1 VQRTVIIGGDA
12 AGMTAAAQA
21 SRGKE
26 RSEIVVFERGQ
37 YTSYAACGLPYFVGG
52 LVADV
57 SSLVART
64 PEQHRANG
72 IDVRIGHEVTSIDVS
87 RREIE
92 VRVLNDGST
101 RGEPFDH
108 LVIAT
113 GASPIRPRLP
123 NIDARGIAGIQ
134 TIPDALALDEIIRTR
149 LPRRA
154 VVVGGGY
161 IGLEMVEALL
171 SSGLHVTVV
180 EKLPQP
186 MATLDADMG
195 DRVATALRE
204 LGVDLRLSLGVAGFE
219 KDAHGWVTA
228 VTTDAG
234 PIPADLV
241 VLGLGVRPNV
251 ALARDA
257 GITIGP
263 SGAIA
268 TDDHM
273 ATSAPGVWA
282 AGDCAESFHRVSRRP
297 ASIALGTHANKQGRV
312 VGINLSGGDA
322 AFPGVIGTAVTK
334 VSDLEIGR
342 TGLNE
347 REAAAAGLDTVSGTV
362 EGSSRAH
369 YYPDSAPMTVKVV
382 AQRGTGRMLGAQIVG
397 GPDTAKR
404 IDALAVA
411 IWNEMTVD
419 DYAQLD
425 LGYAPPLSPVW
436 DPTLI
441 AARRAA
447 EQAD

>member
-1 VQRTVIIGGDA
+1 
-12 AGMTAAAQA
+12 
-21 SRGKE
+21 
-26 RSEIVVFERGQ
+26 
-37 YTSYAACGLPYFVGG
+37 
-52 LVADV
+52 
-57 SSLVART
+57 
-64 PEQHRANG
+64 
-72 IDVRIGHEVTSIDVS
+72 
-87 RREIE
+87 
-92 VRVLNDGST
+92 
-101 RGEPFDH
+101 
-108 LVIAT
+108 
-113 GASPIRPRLP
+113 
-123 NIDARGIAGIQ
+123 
-134 TIPDALALDEIIRTR
+134 
-149 LPRRA
+149 
-154 VVVGGGY
+154 
-161 IGLEMVEALL
+161 
-171 SSGLHVTVV
+171 
-180 EKLPQP
+180 
-186 MATLDADMG
+186 
-195 DRVATALRE
+195 
-204 LGVDLRLSLGVAGFE
+204 
-219 KDAHGWVTA
+219 
-228 VTTDAG
+228 
-234 PIPADLV
+234 V